1 MNSSAVAKIRHR
13 LRTAGLK
20 GYVAATPSNVFY
32 VTGFRSY
39 FLSEWWRMHGTVFA
53 LVPAD
58 EAAPVTL
65 VLSDFERNA
74 AHAAAPDVDLKP
86 YRLWVDLH
94 TEAQLTNA
102 DGMAA
107 EPPRPAQYDPHELDA
122 AVAAALRELDMTSGA
137 VGTDLPFLTVE
148 TYDRLRRV
156 APDATWTDLSDVV
169 YGVRLIKEGWEVERL
184 ALGVE
189 LSEAGMVHAAMQLS
203 AGMSA
208 ADVRLQYQAGVIKA
222 AAADS
227 RFAGYTDNWVLP
239 SVGGRTSA
247 SYGDRGSGLQPGD
260 LVKFDC
266 GTTIDGYRCD
276 GGRTFSF
283 QRKDPAAERLYGVL
297 AEAQRI
303 ARGMVRPG
311 TVVGDIFRAAMAH
324 VHANGYPAYNR
335 GHIGHSVGIDTFH
348 EEPPYI
354 TPDCNTVL
362 EPGMVFAVE
371 LPTYTPDV
379 GAIMIEDMLVVT
391 DDGARQLH
399 SLTHD
404 LVVV

>member
-1 MNSSAVAKIRHR
+1 MNTTAVAKIRRH
-13 LRTAGLK
+13 LRTANLS

-53 LVPAD
+53 VVPAD
-58 EAAPVTL
+58 DTAPVTL

-74 AHAAAPDVDLKP
+74 ATAAAPEIAISP

-94 TEAQLTNA
+94 TEAQLANG
-102 DGMAA
+102 DAA
-107 EPPRPAQYDPHELDA
+107 EAPRPAQYDPEELDA
-122 AVAAALRELDMTSGA
+122 ALGSALRELHMTSGA
-137 VGTDLPFLTVE
+137 VGTDLPFLTVDSH
-148 TYDRLRRV
+148 DRLRRV
-156 APDATWTDLSDVV
+156 APDAEWTDFSEVL
-169 YGVRLIKEGWEVERL
+169 YGVRLIKEPWEIERL
-184 ALGVE
+184 TLGVQ
-189 LSEAGMVHAAMQLS
+189 LSEAGMVHAAKQLS
-203 AGMSA
+203 TGHSA
-208 ADVRLQYQAGVIKA
+208 ADVRLLYQAGVLQA
-222 AAADS
+222 AAGNS
-227 RFAGYTDNWVLP
+227 RFAGYTDSWVLP
-239 SVGGRTSA
+239 SVGARTSA
-247 SYGDRGSGLQPGD
+247 SYGDRGTGLKPGN

-266 GTTIDGYRCD
+266 GTTVDGYRCD

-283 QRKDPAAERLYGVL
+283 QRVHPAAERLYAVL

-303 ARGMVRPG
+303 ARGMIRPG
-311 TVVGDIFRAAMAH
+311 AVVGDIYRTAMAH

-354 TPDCNTVL
+354 TPDCHTVL

-391 DDGARQLH
+391 TDGARQLH

-404 LVVV
+404 LVIV

>member
-1 MNSSAVAKIRHR
+1 MNTTAVAKIRSK
-13 LRTAGLK
+13 LRAGGLG

-32 VTGFRSY
+32 TTGFRSY

-53 LVPAD
+53 VIPAD
-58 EAAPVTL
+58 DTAPVTL
-65 VLSDFERNA
+65 VLSDFERKA
-74 AHAAAPDVDLKP
+74 ATASAPGVAVSS

-94 TEAQLTNA
+94 TEAELANA
-102 DGMAA
+102 DVT
-107 EPPRPAQYDPHELDA
+107 EEPRPAQYDPGELDGALRNALHELH
-122 AVAAALRELDMTSGA
+122 MTSGS
-137 VGTDLPFLTVE
+137 VGTDLPFLTVD
-148 TYDRLRRV
+148 TYHRLHRV
-156 APDATWTDLSDVV
+156 APDVKWTDLSDVV
-169 YGVRLIKEGWEVERL
+169 YEVRLVKEPWEVERL

-189 LSEAGMVHAAMQLS
+189 LSEAGMVHAAKQLS
-203 AGMSA
+203 AGISA
-208 ADVRLQYQAGVIKA
+208 ADVRLLYQAGVVQA
-222 AAADS
+222 AAADT

-247 SYGDRGSGLQPGD
+247 SYGDRGIGLQAGD

-266 GTTIDGYRCD
+266 GTTMDGYRCD

-283 QRKDPAAERLYGVL
+283 QRVDPVAERLYAVL
-297 AEAQRI
+297 AEAQQI
-303 ARGMVRPG
+303 ARNMIRPG
-311 TVVGDIFRAAMAH
+311 TVVGDIYRAAMAH

-354 TPDCNTVL
+354 TPDCTTIL

-391 DDGARQLH
+391 AEGARQLH
-399 SLTHD
+399 TLTHD

>member
-1 MNSSAVAKIRHR
+1 MNTTAIGK
-13 LRTAGLK
+13 LRTHLRSAGLN
-20 GYVAATPSNVFY
+20 GYIAATPSNVFY
-32 VTGFRSY
+32 TTGFRSY

-53 LVPAD
+53 LIPAD
-58 EAAPVTL
+58 DAVPVTL
-65 VLSDFERNA
+65 VLSDFECKA
-74 AHAAAPDVDLKP
+74 ATAAAPGVAMSP

-94 TEAQLTNA
+94 TEAELANT
-102 DGMAA
+102 DAA
-107 EPPRPAQYDPHELDA
+107 EAPRPAQYDPTELDA
-122 AVAAALRELDMTSGA
+122 ALGGALHELHMTSGA
-137 VGTDLPFLTVE
+137 VGTDLPFLTVD

-156 APDATWTDLSDVV
+156 APKADWIDISDAV
-169 YGVRLIKEGWEVERL
+169 YGVRLIKEPWEVERL
-184 ALGVE
+184 AVGVE
-189 LSEAGMVHAAMQLS
+189 LSEVGMQHAANRLS
-203 AGMSA
+203 AGISA
-208 ADVRLQYQAGVIKA
+208 ADVRLLYQAGVVQA
-222 AAADS
+222 AAADA

-247 SYGDRGSGLQPGD
+247 SYGDRGIGLQPGD

-283 QRKDPAAERLYGVL
+283 QRIDPVAERLYTVL
-297 AEAQRI
+297 AEAQQI
-303 ARGMVRPG
+303 ARAMIRPG
-311 TVVGDIFRAAMAH
+311 TVVGDVYRAAMAH
-324 VHANGYPAYNR
+324 VHSNGYPAYNR

-354 TPDCNTVL
+354 TPNCTVIL

-391 DDGARQLH
+391 PEGSRQLH
-399 SLTHD
+399 TLTHD
-404 LVVV
+404 LVVA

>member
-1 MNSSAVAKIRHR
+1 MNKTAIEKLRAHLRSAD
-13 LRTAGLK
+13 LN
-20 GYVAATPSNVFY
+20 GYIAATPSNVFY
-32 VTGFRSY
+32 TTGFRSY

-53 LVPAD
+53 LIPAD
-58 EAAPVTL
+58 DTAPVTL
-65 VLSDFERNA
+65 VLSDFECKA
-74 AHAAAPDVDLKP
+74 ATAAAPGVAMSP

-94 TEAQLTNA
+94 TEAELANA
-102 DGMAA
+102 DAA
-107 EPPRPAQYDPHELDA
+107 EAPRPAQYDPTELDA
-122 AVAAALRELDMTSGA
+122 ALGGALHELHMTSGA
-137 VGTDLPFLTVE
+137 VGTDLPFLTVD

-156 APDATWTDLSDVV
+156 APTVDWTDISDAV
-169 YGVRLIKEGWEVERL
+169 YGVRLIKEPWEVERL

-189 LSEAGMVHAAMQLS
+189 LSEAGMLHAANHLS
-203 AGMSA
+203 VGISA
-208 ADVRLQYQAGVIKA
+208 ADVRLLYQAGVVQA
-222 AAADS
+222 AAADA
-227 RFAGYTDNWVLP
+227 RFGGYTDNWVLP

-247 SYGDRGSGLQPGD
+247 SYGDRGMGLQPGD

-266 GTTIDGYRCD
+266 GTTMDGYRCD

-283 QRKDPAAERLYGVL
+283 QRIDPVAERLYTVL
-297 AEAQRI
+297 AEAQQI
-303 ARGMVRPG
+303 ARGMIRPG
-311 TVVGDIFRAAMAH
+311 TVVGDVYRAAMAH

-354 TPDCNTVL
+354 TPNCTAIL

-391 DDGARQLH
+391 SEGSRQLH
-399 SLTHD
+399 TLTHD
-404 LVVV
+404 LVVA